1 MPSQS
6 ATSSLPRLL
15 LGLGAACALQSAAA
29 AGFGLKEVD
38 ALARQRAAAA
48 FSDTAPD
55 LPGALQRLDHDGYQA
70 IVFRPEAA
78 LWRDAKPPLPFA
90 LEFFPQ
96 GWAFDRPVVLHEI
109 ARRGVR
115 DLRLDPAQFD
125 PGPARIDAAALQD
138 LGYAG
143 FRATTALNLPGSRD
157 EFVSFLGASYFR
169 AIGKGQLYGLSA
181 RGLAIDT
188 AQASGEEFPRFV
200 EFWIEQPKPD
210 TGQLVAYGLL
220 DSPRATGAYRFAIEP
235 GVETVVEV
243 QARIHLRERIDKLG
257 LAPLTSMYFRGAHQR
272 AAGGDDYRP
281 EVHDSDGLSLR
292 SANGEWIWRPL
303 LNPKRLLVTS
313 FAQTDP
319 RGFGLMQRARRFERY
334 EDLHTRYDL
343 HPSAWVEPL
352 GDWGEGRVELVMIPA
367 PSETNDNVV
376 AYWVPA
382 AATAAGQT
390 IELKYRVHWQKDAA
404 TQPPFARV
412 VQTRR
417 GARGAHPDDHSIGF
431 VVDYAGPLAAD
442 ARGEVE
448 AVVDADANAQV
459 LQHSLKPGADG
470 DGWRLSLRL
479 QRKDDAKPVELR
491 AYLKQGDAVS
501 ETWSYALP
509 PE

>member
-1 MPSQS
+1 M
-6 ATSSLPRLL
+6 PRLL
-15 LGLGAACALQSAAA
+15 LGLCAACALHAAA
-29 AGFGLKEVD
+29 AATFGLKDVD

-48 FSDTAPD
+48 FKDEAPN
-55 LPGALQRLDHDGYQA
+55 LPGALQRLDHDRYQA
-70 IVFRPEAA
+70 IRFKPEAA
-78 LWRDAKPPLPFA
+78 LWRAAKPPLPFS

-96 GWAFDRPVVLHEI
+96 GWAFDRPVALHEI
-109 ARRGVR
+109 TPQGLR
-115 DLRLDPAQFD
+115 DLRFDAAQFD
-125 PGPARIDAAALQD
+125 LAPARIDPAATQD

-169 AIGKGQLYGLSA
+169 AVGKGQLYGLSA

-200 EFWIEQPKPD
+200 EFWIERPKPNAK
-210 TGQLVAYGLL
+210 QLVAYGLL
-220 DSPRATGAYRFAIEP
+220 DSPRAAGAYRFAIEP
-235 GVETVVEV
+235 GIDTVIEVE
-243 QARIHLRERIDKLG
+243 ARIHLRDRIDKLG
-257 LAPLTSMYFRGAHQR
+257 LAPLTSMYFRGANQR

-281 EVHDSDGLSLR
+281 EVHDSDGLSVR
-292 SANGEWIWRPL
+292 SADGEWIWRPL

-334 EDLHTRYDL
+334 EDLQVRYDL
-343 HPSAWVEPL
+343 HPSAWVEPV

-367 PSETNDNVV
+367 PSETNDNIV

-382 AATAAGQT
+382 AEAKAGQT
-390 IELKYRVHWQKDAA
+390 IELKYRVHWQKDEA
-404 TQPPFARV
+404 TQPPFAHV
-412 VQTRR
+412 VQTRQGVR
-417 GARGAHPDDHSIGF
+417 GVAPDDRSIGF
-431 VVDYAGPLAAD
+431 VVDYAGALAAD

-448 AVVDADANAQV
+448 AVVGADANAQV
-459 LQHSLKPGADG
+459 LQHSLKPSAGG

-479 QRKDDAKPVELR
+479 KRNDDKKPVELR

-501 ETWSYALP
+501 ETWSYVLP
-509 PE
+509 PD

>member
-1 MPSQS
+1 MPPRF
-6 ATSSLPRLL
+6 ASSFLPRLL
-15 LGLGAACALQSAAA
+15 LGLGATCALPAAA

-38 ALARQRAAAA
+38 ALARQRAATA
-48 FSDTAPD
+48 FKEVPAK
-55 LPGALQRLDHDGYQA
+55 LPGALQRLDHDRYQA
-70 IVFRPEAA
+70 IGFRPEAA
-78 LWRDAKPPLPFA
+78 LWREAKPPLPFS

-109 ARRGVR
+109 GPRGVR
-115 DLRLDPAQFD
+115 DLPFDPAQFD
-125 PGPARIDAAALQD
+125 PAPARIDPAAMQD

-200 EFWIEQPKPD
+200 EFWIERPKP
-210 TGQLVAYGLL
+210 GAGPLVVYGLL
-220 DSPRATGAYRFAIEP
+220 DSPRATGAYRFAVQP
-235 GVETVVEV
+235 GVETVIEV

-272 AAGGDDYRP
+272 AADGDDYRP

-292 SANGEWIWRPL
+292 SAGGEWIWRPL

-319 RGFGLMQRARRFERY
+319 RGFGLMQRARRFDRY

-343 HPSAWVEPL
+343 HPSAWVEPV
-352 GDWGEGRVELVMIPA
+352 GDWGAGRVELVMIPA
-367 PSETNDNVV
+367 PSETNDNIV
-376 AYWVPA
+376 AYWVPDA
-382 AATAAGQT
+382 PTAPAQT
-390 IELKYRVHWQKDAA
+390 IELEYRVHWQKDAA
-404 TQPPFARV
+404 TQPPFAHV

-417 GARGAHPDDHSIGF
+417 GVRGAHPDDRSIGF
-431 VVDYAGPLAAD
+431 VIDYAGPLAAD

-448 AVVDADANAQV
+448 AVVGADANAQV
-459 LQHSLKPGADG
+459 LQYSLQPGAEG
-470 DGWRLSLRL
+470 DGWRLSLHLR
-479 QRKDDAKPVELR
+479 RKDDDKPVELR
-491 AYLKQGDAVS
+491 AHLRQGDAVS
-501 ETWSYALP
+501 ETWSYTLP
-509 PE
+509 PQ